1 MGALLGAPLTEPD
14 LSETMR
20 VTSAISIEATALS
33 VGYEQKKV
41 LERLE
46 FRANPGELTVLVG
59 PNGCGKSTLLKAI
72 SRVLPL
78 AGGAVCLAGQDIRT
92 LARRDVARLMSFLP
106 QGPIAPEG
114 LTVRELVAQGR
125 FPHQTL
131 LRQWSQED
139 AQAVERALDQT
150 NLVDLAERPVSDLS
164 GGQRQRAWIAMVLAQ
179 DTPVMLLDEPTAFLD
194 LKVQVDL
201 LCLLHAVARQQG
213 RTVVLV
219 LHDLNIAASLA
230 DRIVMM
236 RDGAIQ
242 AEGSVAEVFTAEN
255 LKRVFEL
262 EASILTDPNT
272 GRPMCAPVVTPFV
285 TRTSDPA
292 PAVALGQQEA
302 G

>member
-1 MGALLGAPLTEPD
+1 
-14 LSETMR
+14 
-20 VTSAISIEATALS
+20 
-33 VGYEQKKV
+33 
-41 LERLE
+41 
-46 FRANPGELTVLVG
+46 
-59 PNGCGKSTLLKAI
+59 
-72 SRVLPL
+72 
-78 AGGAVCLAGQDIRT
+78 
-92 LARRDVARLMSFLP
+92 MSFLP

-292 PAVALGQQEA
+292 PAVALDQQEA